1 MKKLANILTLV
12 LALGFAQTLSA
23 QTFSIGAGSASHI
36 YVFGD
41 HSVAVEPGLSLDFEA
56 GFPIT
61 DLFTIGTGASLTGV
75 YGYHFGGN
83 EAKNIGEI
91 FLDIP
96 VRAKFYIP
104 LGSKVSLVPFA
115 GAILST
121 NLVSIDAHANG
132 TTSNYDIYHDLKR
145 FDVMLGG
152 GVGVDMFR
160 HVRVEL
166 GFDYG
171 LMDRLGDKIDSVHRG
186 QLKLTAQYIF

>member
-36 YVFGD
+36 YVSDD

-75 YGYHFGGN
+75 YGYHFG
-83 EAKNIGEI
+83 
-91 FLDIP
+91 
-96 VRAKFYIP
+96 V
-104 LGSKVSLVPFA
+104 
-115 GAILST
+115 T

-160 HVRVEL
+160 HVRIEL

-171 LMDRLGDKIDSVHRG
+171 LLDRLGDKIDSVHRG